1 MVLASRKTR
10 GHFHGFVCFSKP
22 PYVVTCAYLERV
34 AQDALVLL
42 QRVKD
47 EGKLSVFLFS
57 RTISACTKAD
67 GSGFHRMSTR
77 INMKQLF
84 LKLCEHVVSTCF
96 NVFNFIMHNDV
107 G

>member
-1 MVLASRKTR
+1 MDLFASA
-10 GHFHGFVCFSKP
+10 P

-67 GSGFHRMSTR
+67 GSFHRMSIP
-77 INMKQLF
+77 INTKQLS
-84 LKLCEHVVSTCF
+84 LKLCEHVVSICF

>member
-57 RTISACTKAD
+57 RTIS
-67 GSGFHRMSTR
+67 GVHQGGRQWLSS
-77 INMKQLF
+77 
-84 LKLCEHVVSTCF
+84 
-96 NVFNFIMHNDV
+96 NVYTNQHEATVFETV
-107 G
+107 

>member
-47 EGKLSVFLFS
+47 EGKLSVFLQPHHFGVHQGGRQWLS
-57 RTISACTKAD
+57 S
-67 GSGFHRMSTR
+67 
-77 INMKQLF
+77 
-84 LKLCEHVVSTCF
+84 
-96 NVFNFIMHNDV
+96 NVYTNQHEATVFETV
-107 G
+107 